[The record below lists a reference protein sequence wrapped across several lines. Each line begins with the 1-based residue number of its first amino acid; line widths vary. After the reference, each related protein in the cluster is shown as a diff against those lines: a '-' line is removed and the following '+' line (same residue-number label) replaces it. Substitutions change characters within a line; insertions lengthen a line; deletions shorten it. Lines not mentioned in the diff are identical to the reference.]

1 LYGSDDAPVG
11 AEVRDHLPLLYRI
24 RGGDSRFIW
33 RDRRR
38 GNYRG
43 DPYPAMIE
51 DRRNH
56 IAVYYY
62 SNNGQKNVKSRKDM
76 HMMVQKMTN
85 QTTPDDYLHTSRQ

>member
-1 LYGSDDAPVG
+1 
-11 AEVRDHLPLLYRI
+11 
-24 RGGDSRFIW
+24 
-33 RDRRR
+33 
-38 GNYRG
+38 
-43 DPYPAMIE
+43 MIE